1 MAAFDDIRKAGDAV
15 ANVIA
20 AGIIPAG
27 MEMMDK
33 ITTHAVEE
41 YVHAG
46 YNLNAAAILLCE
58 SDGTAEEVAE
68 EIQPDR

>member
-1 MAAFDDIRKAGDAV
+1 MTEVTVKLMPRPEKAQVVMAAFDDIRKAGDAV

-41 YVHAG
+41 YRSCG
-46 YNLNAAAILLCE
+46 L
-58 SDGTAEEVAE
+58 
-68 EIQPDR
+68 QP